1 MDKPGSICPVGTVRM
16 VPGCHARL
24 SDEAELWMAA
34 VYRANPGLGCGLV
47 NDDAV
52 YLASLIAA
60 INSIVGGIGLAAVDC
75 QIGSAASAAL
85 PVGITAAVVLFGL
98 HLLYQHQRA
107 TNLGPQMSNL
117 AATLEDLGDLQD
129 AATCLSRSWPAAG
142 GRSSG
147 QQPRVL
153 ALVTRPCPAGACSW
167 GWGCIL
173 AALLGGHGIG
183 NQQVFGLAT
192 SVADEQVDHVVAPPG
207 GLQAGRGSVV
217 ADHDLGGGRHNQ

>member
-1 MDKPGSICPVGTVRM
+1 M

-24 SDEAELWMAA
+24 SGEAELWSAA

-47 NDDAV
+47 SDDAV

-60 INSIVGGIGLAAVDC
+60 INSIVGGIGLAAADC

-98 HLLYQHQRA
+98 YLLYQHERA

-142 GRSSG
+142 VGARLGSNPGSL
-147 QQPRVL
+147 PR
-153 ALVTRPCPAGACSW
+153 
-167 GWGCIL
+167 
-173 AALLGGHGIG
+173 
-183 NQQVFGLAT
+183 
-192 SVADEQVDHVVAPPG
+192 
-207 GLQAGRGSVV
+207 
-217 ADHDLGGGRHNQ
+217 